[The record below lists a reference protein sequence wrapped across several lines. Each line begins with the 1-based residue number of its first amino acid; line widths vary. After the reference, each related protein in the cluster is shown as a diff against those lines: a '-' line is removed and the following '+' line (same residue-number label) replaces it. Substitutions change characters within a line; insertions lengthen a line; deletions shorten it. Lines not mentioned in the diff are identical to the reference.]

1 MSPCVPL
8 NTNVYLQEAKGLALA
23 LHIKGVQFEEDETD
37 GFGLTPVVPIPLKGL
52 LLTGEVQSDQLTPT
66 VGMVEFRIRAK
77 CFKSAY
83 KIQQGKWLA
92 PILVQE
98 MAAEGEASGVAP
110 KFDSVRT
117 LSRRMDRK
125 SNQREAKAATVAGG
139 KRRAEAEDGE
149 VSDGGASNVSGASS
163 SMSKLAKRAEKGF
176 NIL

>member
-1 MSPCVPL
+1 MA
-8 NTNVYLQEAKGLALA
+8 EA
-23 LHIKGVQFEEDETD
+23 
-37 GFGLTPVVPIPLKGL
+37 
-52 LLTGEVQSDQLTPT
+52 
-66 VGMVEFRIRAK
+66 
-77 CFKSAY
+77 
-83 KIQQGKWLA
+83 
-92 PILVQE
+92 
-98 MAAEGEASGVAP
+98 GEASGVAP

-125 SNQREAKAATVAGG
+125 SNQHEAKAATVAGG